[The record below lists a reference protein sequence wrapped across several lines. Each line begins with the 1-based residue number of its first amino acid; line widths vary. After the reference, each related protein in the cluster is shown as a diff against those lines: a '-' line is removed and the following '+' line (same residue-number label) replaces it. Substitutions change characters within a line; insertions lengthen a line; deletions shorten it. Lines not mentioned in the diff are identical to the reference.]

1 MGYDTQGKNSLDGLP
16 EQKLVLTMISC
27 DKAATICNKTQ
38 YREATF
44 LEILKLRFHLFMCKT
59 CSKAAKKN
67 TKLTALCEKA
77 KLQSLSD
84 KEKVEMKEQL
94 KRQI

>member
-1 MGYDTQGKNSLDGLP
+1 MGYDTQGENRPDAMP

-44 LEILKLRFHLFMCKT
+44 LEILKLRFHLFMCKN
-59 CSKAAKKN
+59 CSKATEQN
-67 TKLTALCEKA
+67 TKLTILCEKA
-77 KLQSLSD
+77 KLRSLSD
-84 KEKVEMKEQL
+84 QEKLAMKEQL
-94 KRQI
+94 NKQV